1 MHVKTFKRAE
11 SGSKQLLLV
20 GVALSLVSCTWSFS
34 HGANPSACMDMKPRH
49 ISAQPQDPHNNYITL
64 QTEAVSYHP
73 GGTVPVAV
81 RSTRDFMGFLL
92 QARRVTDDRI
102 AGTFILIP
110 HGSKRLR
117 CEEEGDT
124 VTHSDKQLKRNLSF
138 VWRAPDRPAGDVRF
152 FITVVQSYFT
162 YWARIESAVVHDQT
176 PANFTPVVAVAGQE
190 IAPSG
195 LAFDINMTSTA
206 SAPGVHITNGPTT
219 TTEVIKAATELS
231 PQTLSA
237 DPEDRSAGEPRETT
251 PSGSL
256 GEELGSPLTLVS
268 LSPRATGELHLTH
281 RTQQPTRPSLLP
293 GFNWTR
299 NYPKYSV
306 PQLCKNCNNREEFQL
321 GLEGEHSAHSAL
333 SSDVGNGD
341 QQGSPTAAGDASPA
355 PRGTP
360 ADREVPLVPT
370 ALLRPQE
377 QAEPET
383 WASLHL
389 KPSPAL
395 RRSLSG
401 AATQATPADSLLRTA
416 ALGSR
421 VRNVS
426 VAGEKGRPRETG
438 LPGKVPHLGPAEL
451 GILLGC
457 AAALGMAVTTGLRYL
472 HSQYCRKRTEVSISD
487 RDSNVIHVQECGD
500 LVQVRKIRQNSF
512 VLLEAE
518 YDVIT
523 PVGK

>member
-195 LAFDINMTSTA
+195 LAFDINMTST
-206 SAPGVHITNGPTT
+206 
-219 TTEVIKAATELS
+219 
-231 PQTLSA
+231 
-237 DPEDRSAGEPRETT
+237 
-251 PSGSL
+251 
-256 GEELGSPLTLVS
+256 
-268 LSPRATGELHLTH
+268 
-281 RTQQPTRPSLLP
+281 
-293 GFNWTR
+293 
-299 NYPKYSV
+299 
-306 PQLCKNCNNREEFQL
+306 
-321 GLEGEHSAHSAL
+321 
-333 SSDVGNGD
+333 
-341 QQGSPTAAGDASPA
+341 
-355 PRGTP
+355 GT
-360 ADREVPLVPT
+360 DMYIFKTVPL
-370 ALLRPQE
+370 
-377 QAEPET
+377 
-383 WASLHL
+383 
-389 KPSPAL
+389 
-395 RRSLSG
+395 
-401 AATQATPADSLLRTA
+401 
-416 ALGSR
+416 
-421 VRNVS
+421 
-426 VAGEKGRPRETG
+426 AGQ
-438 LPGKVPHLGPAEL
+438 
-451 GILLGC
+451 
-457 AAALGMAVTTGLRYL
+457 
-472 HSQYCRKRTEVSISD
+472 S
-487 RDSNVIHVQECGD
+487 CGTD
-500 LVQVRKIRQNSF
+500 YS
-512 VLLEAE
+512 
-518 YDVIT
+518 
-523 PVGK
+523 